1 MSCAF
6 PYRRSRVVRVA
17 MGAAVFLNPVV
28 LFAGPRVQAQLGG
41 VVSSANSAAATIP
54 ELIAG
59 QVVNAVTGVPLPRTL
74 VQISGRAVFTD
85 QEGRFRFEQP
95 GQPVSALKL
104 TKPGFSMTPE
114 QQMDGSSE
122 GVLPEGDPASLTMIL
137 WPEGLLVGTVKA
149 ADGEPLP
156 RVSILVRR
164 SLFDDQGR
172 HFQIAGQRQT
182 DAHGEFRL
190 PVPAGDYRVET
201 QFSPRSFD
209 RAQAILPYVY
219 PQLSS
224 STTTGVFHVG
234 SGEEQHLEL
243 RPATSKTHVVTLPL
257 EAGDEGQPPQI
268 TARTA
273 DGTSFGVNA
282 SRSQD
287 PGSLRMDLPSGTYS
301 LRAMRYSREGMQ
313 FGESSVT
320 VGDHDIPGPALHLN
334 PLPNIPVE
342 MILDA
347 SISQGQS
354 SGGGRPPDTAP
365 SVMQFNLALQPVDV
379 DPTSPFQ
386 FGVRPTQQRDSGVTL
401 AAPPGLY
408 RLTANIAGGW
418 YIRSAT
424 SRGTDLL
431 RENLV
436 ISPGSSPSPITLI
449 VSNQMGS
456 VQGTVK
462 LAGSPANCWL
472 FLLATGP
479 ALPAVMIGRSDAS
492 GRFHVSLPPGSYR
505 AIAFPY
511 RHSANLQDSAVL
523 NRFATHVGGVT
534 VSAGSTSN
542 LDLDAVPVKELA
554 P

>member
-1 MSCAF
+1 MT
-6 PYRRSRVVRVA
+6 
-17 MGAAVFLNPVV
+17 AAVVLNEV
-28 LFAGPRVQAQLGG
+28 LLFRGPRVLAQLGG
-41 VVSSANSAAATIP
+41 IVSSAGSTAATIP

-59 QVVNAVTGVPLPRTL
+59 RVVNAVTGTPLPRTL

-95 GQPVSALKL
+95 GLPVSTLRL

-114 QQMDGSSE
+114 QQMDGPSE
-122 GVLPEGDPASLTMIL
+122 GVLPEGDPGSLTMTL
-137 WPEGLLVGTVKA
+137 WPEALLAGTVKT
-149 ADGEPLP
+149 ADGEPLQH
-156 RVSILVRR
+156 VSILVRR
-164 SLFDDQGR
+164 SLFDEQGR

-182 DAHGEFRL
+182 DSHGGFRL

-201 QFSPRSFD
+201 QFSPRGFE
-209 RAQAILPYVY
+209 RQQAILPFTY
-219 PQLSS
+219 PQVSS
-224 STTTGVFHVG
+224 SATADVLHLG

-243 RPATSKTHVVTLPL
+243 RPATSTTHTVTLPL

-268 TARTA
+268 TAHTA

-282 SRSQD
+282 SRSQE
-287 PGSLRMDLPSGTYS
+287 PGSLRLDLPSGTYT
-301 LRAMRYSREGMQ
+301 LRAMRYSREGIQ

-320 VGDHDIPGPALHLN
+320 VVDHDISGPALHLSS
-334 PLPNIPVE
+334 LPNIPVE
-342 MILDA
+342 TVLDA
-347 SISQGQS
+347 SSSPSQT

-365 SVMQFNLALQPVDV
+365 SPMQFNMALQPVDV

-386 FGVRPTQQRDSGVTL
+386 FGIRPTQQRDSGATL
-401 AAPPGLY
+401 AAPPGVY

-436 ISPGSSPSPITLI
+436 ISSGSTPSPISLV

-456 VQGTVK
+456 LQGTVK
-462 LAGSPANCWL
+462 LAGSPGSCWL
-472 FLLATGP
+472 YLIATGA
-479 ALPAVMIGRSDAS
+479 ALPAVVVGRSDSS
-492 GRFHVSLPPGSYR
+492 GRFNVSLPPGSYR

-511 RHSANLQDSAVL
+511 RHSANLQDPAVL
-523 NRFATHVGGVT
+523 NRFATHVGGAT
-534 VSAGSTSN
+534 ISAGSTSN
-542 LDLDAVPVKELA
+542 LDLDAVPVKELV